1 MRRYL
6 ALFAGLALA
15 ASLGAASNAAPAKH
29 PAARPPAT
37 AATTVPQRPA
47 HVLVVMFE
55 NKAFEHEVG
64 DPHAPY
70 INSLL
75 ARSAVL
81 TRSYAVTHPSQ
92 PNYLA
97 LFSGS
102 TQGVTSDRCLKRM
115 HGVPNLGSEL
125 IAAGLSFTGYS
136 EGLPHAGYRGCT
148 AGRYA
153 AKHNPWVHFDNVPDA
168 SNQPYEALPADYSQ
182 LPTVA
187 FAIPDLC
194 NDMHDCGTAAGDR
207 WAEANLEPYLQW
219 AQRNNSL
226 LLVTYDE
233 DDHSAGNHILTVIA
247 GAGVVP
253 GHYDQRID
261 HYGVLRT
268 LEDWYGL
275 APTGYAAQAAPISG
289 IGLGS

>member
-6 ALFAGLALA
+6 ALFAGLALTATLA
-15 ASLGAASNAAPAKH
+15 ASLGAAGGPGVAGAAPKAPAEAAAPAQ
-29 PAARPPAT
+29 PAP
-37 AATTVPQRPA
+37 VRPA
-47 HVLVVMFE
+47 HVLIVMFE

-64 DPHAPY
+64 DSRAPY

-75 ARSAVL
+75 ARSAVF
-81 TRSYAVTHPSQ
+81 TRSYAITHPSQ

-102 TQGVTSDRCLKRM
+102 TQGVTSDRCLTRF

-125 IAAGLSFTGYS
+125 IAAGFSFAGYS

-207 WAEANLEPYLQW
+207 WAQANLEPYLRW
-219 AQRNNSL
+219 ADQNNSL

-233 DDHSAGNHILTVIA
+233 DDHSAG
-247 GAGVVP
+247 
-253 GHYDQRID
+253 
-261 HYGVLRT
+261 
-268 LEDWYGL
+268 
-275 APTGYAAQAAPISG
+275 
-289 IGLGS
+289 